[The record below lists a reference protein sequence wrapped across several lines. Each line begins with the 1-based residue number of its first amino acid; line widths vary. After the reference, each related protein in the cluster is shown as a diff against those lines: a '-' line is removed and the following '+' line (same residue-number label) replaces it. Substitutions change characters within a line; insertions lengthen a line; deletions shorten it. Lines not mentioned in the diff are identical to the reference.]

1 MFALRT
7 FIFYGIFL
15 SASTQLSSAAKVK
28 HGFLKTRLAMSQP
41 LSARDNVGSLRKGL
55 DVMEI
60 LAAHPAGLTLTD
72 TANKAGLTRAGARR
86 FLLTLVATGYAI
98 QSGRCFSLSPR
109 LLSLARTWLEG
120 ASLSTYAEPF
130 MRQVAASLNESCSIA
145 VLSGEDVVYVA
156 RVPGPHVLSVALRL
170 GSRLP
175 AWCTSMGRVLL
186 ADFAEPQLRG
196 FLAEA
201 NIRPK
206 TTKSVTDRELLLA
219 KIGEVARAGF
229 TIVDEELEIG
239 LRSIAVPIRD
249 RSGKAVAAI
258 NASTHSS
265 RQSCEA
271 MERHFLP
278 HLRRAARSIE
288 DYFAIN

>member
-41 LSARDNVGSLRKGL
+41 LSARDNVGSLQKGL

-98 QSGRCFSLSPR
+98 QNGRCFSLSPR

-156 RVPGPHVLSVALRL
+156 RVPGPHVLERRAPSREQTARL
-170 GSRLP
+170 VHVDGPGP
-175 AWCTSMGRVLL
+175 AGG
-186 ADFAEPQLRG
+186 LRG
-196 FLAEA
+196 TAASRVSRRGQYQAE
-201 NIRPK
+201 NNEK
-206 TTKSVTDRELLLA
+206 
-219 KIGEVARAGF
+219 
-229 TIVDEELEIG
+229 
-239 LRSIAVPIRD
+239 
-249 RSGKAVAAI
+249 
-258 NASTHSS
+258 H
-265 RQSCEA
+265 
-271 MERHFLP
+271 H
-278 HLRRAARSIE
+278 
-288 DYFAIN
+288 